1 MKLGARRLAV
11 SIVFMVSVAF
21 ATSPAIAQGSRMGQ
35 RDGQNDG
42 HTGQVT
48 THTPQPSSPFNRI
61 YAPLPYNPR
70 PVIQRPFVP
79 STFGNSVI
87 VVPSPVAP
95 PLPPPVPY
103 GYGYD
108 QSGNAYD
115 SWAGVGPGEMYGQPD
130 RMLMP
135 PPLPSAPPTQSVLQ
149 YPNGRY
155 ELRGDGLTAP
165 YTWIWIPNAPPPP
178 PAAPPVAPSV
188 TTRQSSAS
196 EDFYSFVDDQGVL
209 HWTDRW
215 DSIPEKYRSKAKR
228 LPL

>member
-1 MKLGARRLAV
+1 MKLGVRRLG
-11 SIVFMVSVAF
+11 VSVAF
-21 ATSPAIAQGSRMGQ
+21 MASVVIATSPAFADGSRT
-35 RDGQNDG
+35 GQNDG
-42 HTGQVT
+42 RNNMQVT
-48 THTPQPSSPFNRI
+48 PHTPQPSSPFTRI

-70 PVIQRPFVP
+70 PVMQRPFIP

-95 PLPPPVPY
+95 PYPPPLPYGY

-108 QSGNAYD
+108 QSV
-115 SWAGVGPGEMYGQPD
+115 GVDPGEMYGQPD
-130 RMLMP
+130 GMSMP
-135 PPLPSAPPTQSVLQ
+135 PPPSGPPTQSVLQ

-188 TTRQSSAS
+188 TTRQSSGS
-196 EDFYSFVDDQGVL
+196 EDFFSFVDDQGVL

-215 DSIPEKYRSKAKR
+215 DSIPDKYRSKAKR

>member
-1 MKLGARRLAV
+1 MKLGMRWLAA
-11 SIVFMVSVAF
+11 SVAF
-21 ATSPAIAQGSRMGQ
+21 MASVAIATSPARADGPRS
-35 RDGQNDG
+35 GQNDG
-42 HTGQVT
+42 RQNGQIT
-48 THTPQPSSPFNRI
+48 PHTPQPSSPFTRI

-70 PVIQRPFVP
+70 PVVQRPFIP
-79 STFGNSVI
+79 STFGTSVI

-95 PLPPPVPY
+95 LLPY

-108 QSGNAYD
+108 QS
-115 SWAGVGPGEMYGQPD
+115 VGMSPGEMYGQPD
-130 RMLMP
+130 GMPMP
-135 PPLPSAPPTQSVLQ
+135 PPPSGPPTQSVLQ

-188 TTRQSSAS
+188 TTRQSPGS
-196 EDFYSFVDDQGVL
+196 EDFFSFMDDQGVL